1 MSHISEREFVDDFVV
16 PFLETFFATTAIDR
30 EYTLSS
36 RRRIDVLVQTPF
48 FDVAVEAENDA
59 GSFDVG
65 AGQALGYM
73 KELERETGRRPLP
86 VLAVPLDP
94 DDPDA
99 HREDPEFGIAREL
112 LRDLG
117 GDVVEVRTPD
127 PDV

>member
-1 MSHISEREFVDDFVV
+1 MTHISERTFVDDFVV
-16 PFLETFFATTAIDR
+16 PRLGTFFAPGAIET
-30 EYTLSS
+30 EYYLPS
-36 RRRIDVLVQTPF
+36 RRRVDVLVQTPF

-73 KELERETGRRPLP
+73 KELERELGRRPVP

-112 LRDLG
+112 LRDFD
-117 GDVVEVRTPD
+117 GDVLEVRTPD
-127 PDV
+127 A

>member
-1 MSHISEREFVDDFVV
+1 MTHIPERDFVDDFVV
-16 PFLETFFATTAIDR
+16 PYLGRSFAQVAIET
-30 EYTLSS
+30 EYRLPSE
-36 RRRIDVLVQTPF
+36 RRVDVLVQTPF
-48 FDVAVEAENDA
+48 FDVVVEAENDS

-73 KELERETGRRPLP
+73 KELERERGRRPLP

-112 LRDLG
+112 LRDLD
-117 GDVVEVRTPD
+117 GDVVEVRADTNA
-127 PDV
+127 